1 MQEIAIIGIGQTKV
15 QESWDKSIREI
26 AGEAIF
32 AAMLDAGISTA
43 DGLFIGNM
51 MSAFTSRQENLGTLI
66 ADWIGL
72 QGKEAFKI
80 EAACGSG
87 AAALRMAISA
97 VSSGEMDTVI
107 ASGVE
112 KMSEI
117 SGSEITGALAAAA
130 DADYEAIHGLSFVAL
145 NALIMKRYLYH
156 FGWKHEDFALFSV
169 NAHSNAL
176 SNPYARLHN
185 KISVDQYQKARM
197 ISAPINLLDASPT
210 GDGSA
215 AIIVTSKSNLSNFNF
230 SGKPIIKIIGSAS
243 ATDYLAVHDRNNP
256 IWLSA
261 AEKSAK
267 RAYAQ
272 AGVSPNEIDFF
283 ELHDAFSI
291 MAALSLEACGFA
303 NRGEA
308 PRIALNGDIQPSGK
322 IPIATM
328 GGLKG
333 RGHPVGATGI
343 YQIVEAVQQLR
354 GTAGTTQVEN
364 AKIGMAQN
372 IGGSGATIIT
382 HILKA
387 D

>member
-354 GTAGTTQVEN
+354 CTAGTTQVEN
-364 AKIGMAQN
+364 AKKGMVQN